1 MNEETLSD
9 YEQQQINQLIQQ
21 QISSQKLDTYHQEKD
36 KQDKEYER
44 ALKIDQTKEAVKEKI
59 KLDPIKDDCDDFE
72 EPSMDEM
79 RRIRLLRFDQSNKNN
94 KVI

>member
-21 QISSQKLDTYHQEKD
+21 QISSQKLDTYHQEKA

-44 ALKIDQTKEAVKEKI
+44 ALKIDQTKEAVVEIKI
-59 KLDPIKDDCDDFE
+59 DPIKDDDFE
-72 EPSMDEM
+72 EPSMDEV

-94 KVI
+94 KVT

>member
-21 QISSQKLDTYHQEKD
+21 QISSQKLDTYHQEKA

-44 ALKIDQTKEAVKEKI
+44 ALKIDQTKEAVVEIKI
-59 KLDPIKDDCDDFE
+59 DPIKDDDFE
-72 EPSMDEM
+72 EPSMDEV
-79 RRIRLLRFDQSNKNN
+79 RRIRLLRFDQSNKHD
-94 KVI
+94 KVT

>member
-21 QISSQKLDTYHQEKD
+21 QISSQKLDTYHQEKA

-44 ALKIDQTKEAVKEKI
+44 ALKIDQTKEVVKEKI
-59 KLDPIKDDCDDFE
+59 KIDPIKDDDFE
-72 EPSMDEM
+72 EPSMDEV
-79 RRIRLLRFDQSNKNN
+79 RRIRLLRFDQSNKNK